1 MIAPIE
7 PDVRAH
13 DPQVSWR
20 IALVRLSRGLIAYG
34 MVGLVVAVLGMGSLF
49 HVGGQVATL
58 GSRVGSEVDGLIATI
73 EETSTVLD
81 DAGSSALSFAV
92 TLERTPPTI
101 RQAAITVT
109 NLQSNLRTVEAQ
121 LGSISVLGSQPLAG
135 VAGLFG
141 QMASDLSGLD
151 TRLGLIADDMG
162 DNRDALLNNAT
173 SLKALGVR
181 LGSIADDLRDGSAQD
196 RLADLQI
203 LLTLLAFV
211 LVALAGLPA
220 VGALAMGFWLQRE
233 LRRSRRGA
241 VPEAGRWDGPDGA
254 PGE

>member
-1 MIAPIE
+1 MIAPTE
-7 PDVRAH
+7 PDVRAR
-13 DPQVSWR
+13 DPLASWR
-20 IALVRLSRGLIAYG
+20 TALVRLSRGLIAYG
-34 MVGLVVAVLGMGSLF
+34 VVGLVVAVLGMGSLLY
-49 HVGGQVATL
+49 VGGQVATL
-58 GSRVGSEVDGLIATI
+58 GSRVGSEVDGLIAAI

-101 RQAAITVT
+101 RQAALTVT
-109 NLQSNLRTVEAQ
+109 NLQSNLRAVEAQ

-173 SLKALGVR
+173 SLKALEVR

-196 RLADLQI
+196 RLADLQV

-220 VGALAMGFWLQRE
+220 VGALAIGFWLQRE
-233 LRRSRRGA
+233 LRRSRRAA
-241 VPEAGRWDGPDGA
+241 V
-254 PGE
+254 

>member
-7 PDVRAH
+7 PDVRAR
-13 DPQVSWR
+13 DPLVSWR

-34 MVGLVVAVLGMGSLF
+34 MVGLLVAVLGMGSLF
-49 HVGGQVATL
+49 YVGGQVASI
-58 GSRVGSEVDGLIATI
+58 GSRVGAEVDGLIATI
-73 EETSTVLD
+73 DETSTVLD

-101 RQAAITVT
+101 RQAALTVT

-196 RLADLQI
+196 RLADLQV

-220 VGALAMGFWLQRE
+220 VGALGLGFWLRHE
-233 LRRSRRGA
+233 LRRMGRAA
-241 VPEAGRWDGPDGA
+241 VSEAGRWDGPDGA